1 VNLLTLL
8 GKFMEMLSIGI
19 KVSLKMYMNA
29 RIKTIMDLFSL
40 CWWCWFLAIF
50 ISFFIS
56 FLSHCLFFWSVEEW
70 IIYVSK
76 DKELNK

>member
-1 VNLLTLL
+1 
-8 GKFMEMLSIGI
+8 MEMLSIGI

-56 FLSHCLFFWSVEEW
+56 FLSHCLFFWSV
-70 IIYVSK
+70 
-76 DKELNK
+76 